1 MSITKCPHCDNTYD
15 QDFNA
20 EHEEMCKESQPVNR
34 EAVKKLKEMKSNNP
48 SGLLALSAMFFMG
61 MLTKEQYMAEK
72 MNALETRLK

>member
-1 MSITKCPHCDNTYD
+1 MSITKCPHCEKDYD
-15 QDFNA
+15 QDFEV
-20 EHEEMCKESQPVNR
+20 EHEEMCKEPVNR